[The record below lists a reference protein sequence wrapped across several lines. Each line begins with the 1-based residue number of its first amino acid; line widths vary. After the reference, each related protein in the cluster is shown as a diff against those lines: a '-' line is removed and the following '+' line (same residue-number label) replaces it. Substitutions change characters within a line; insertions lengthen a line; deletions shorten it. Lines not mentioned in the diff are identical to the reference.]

1 MFCAIFHEIHRSR
14 LKRKIANM
22 DQQSGA
28 QQYIGGGGE
37 TYLEVQTRLLDDRRK
52 KIQKAIDKVKI
63 RRLVMRSNRMKRDVP
78 IIAVVGYTNAG
89 KG

>member
-1 MFCAIFHEIHRSR
+1 MFCAVFNHRSR

-37 TYLEVQTRLLDDRRK
+37 TYLEVQKRLLEDRRK
-52 KIQKAIDKVKI
+52 KIQKAIDKLKI
-63 RRLVMRSNRMKRDVP
+63 KRLVMRSSRMKRDVP